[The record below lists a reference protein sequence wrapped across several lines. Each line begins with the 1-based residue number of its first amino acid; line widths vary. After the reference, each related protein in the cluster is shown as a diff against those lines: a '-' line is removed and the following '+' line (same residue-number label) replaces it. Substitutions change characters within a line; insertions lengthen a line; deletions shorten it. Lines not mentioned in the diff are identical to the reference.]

1 MTTKAAILRCLEEME
16 SKLAEL
22 RAALEQ
28 WPEEASPTHALA
40 DFEPEECAGETDD
53 LHEVF
58 TTLRAAWDIP
68 PDVRPELP
76 LAELQ
81 KAMAE
86 DLPEN
91 WASREVMR
99 MREE

>member
-28 WPEEASPTHALA
+28 WPEEASPTNAWA
-40 DFEPEECAGETDD
+40 DFEPEESAGETDD

-58 TTLRAAWDIP
+58 ITLRAAWDIP
-68 PDVRPELP
+68 PDVQPELP
-76 LAELQ
+76 LVEIQ